1 MSHRAIRITDSAR
14 VERFNYGS
22 PGPHATQ
29 DVVRP
34 PARHRNVQVVPP
46 GPVGVARGPLGPQL
60 VPQPEEPPPVEP
72 RDERAVF
79 AQGYAEGERAG
90 MDMARRQLQG
100 LMDRLRQT
108 LDQLSTLRDDLTRRT
123 EREMVELALAIAGRI
138 LHREVTLDREL
149 LLVMARLA
157 LDRLTDVS
165 TATIRLHPDDE
176 AAARAGRD
184 GWPGGS
190 VTIVSDAAVR
200 PGSCVLETAA
210 GQMELGID
218 AQLKEMAAALLGETP
233 PAAPAP
239 ASVPAGSR
247 AIDSPGTTVAGAVHG

>member
-1 MSHRAIRITDSAR
+1 MSPRAVRVTDPARIAR
-14 VERFNYGS
+14 FDYAG
-22 PGPHATQ
+22 PGPHAPG

-34 PARHRNVQVVPP
+34 AARHRNVQVVPP
-46 GPVGVARGPLGPQL
+46 GPVGVGRGPLGPQL
-60 VPQPEEPPPVEP
+60 VPQPEAPEPVE
-72 RDERAVF
+72 RQDDRAIF
-79 AQGYAEGERAG
+79 AQGFAEGERAG
-90 MDMARRQLQG
+90 MEMARRQLQG
-100 LMDRLRQT
+100 LTDRLRQT

-190 VTIVSDAAVR
+190 VTIVPDAAVR
-200 PGSCVLETAA
+200 PGACVLQTAA

-218 AQLKEMAAALLGETP
+218 AQLKEMAAALLGEVPQATAP
-233 PAAPAP
+233 PAP
-239 ASVPAGSR
+239 AATGPR
-247 AIDSPGTTVAGAVHG
+247 AIDGPAATVAGAVHG